1 MPAVPAPP
9 PLEASP
15 PVLLPGIAELTPD
28 ALGAWLAER
37 GDPPFRARQIL
48 DAVWRTAAAH
58 IDDVTTLAPG
68 LRTALAAAF
77 RWDTTGATE
86 VTITDGG
93 RTEKN
98 LHRLDDGATIESV
111 LMHFP
116 GGPGRRERHTLC
128 ISSQAG
134 CAVGCPFCATGE
146 LGFGRDLT
154 TAEILD
160 QVRAAQRRLVAD
172 GRRLTNIVFMG
183 MGEPLLNLD
192 RVLEAVAALNDPAR
206 FGLGARH
213 ITVSSSGV
221 VPGIRRLTALGAQF
235 TLAVS
240 LHAARDP
247 LRDVLVPLNRR
258 WPVNEVVAAAR
269 EHANATGRRV
279 SYEVVMIAGINDT
292 EADAEAMALLLQ
304 GDLVHVNLI
313 PMNPVAHTPWRSS
326 STEAIE
332 RFAARLRR
340 SGLQVTIR
348 ANRGQEVGAACG
360 QLAADRAGEP
370 APAAVAWR
378 RKRLEQA
385 SAAALQGEASEPVDA
400 VIARTAR

>member
-1 MPAVPAPP
+1 MTDLDAR
-9 PLEASP
+9 
-15 PVLLPGIAELTPD
+15 PGIAGLAPEAVA
-28 ALGAWLAER
+28 ALVAAAGE
-37 GDPPFRARQIL
+37 PPYRTKQIL
-48 DAVWRTAAAH
+48 DAVWRSAPERL
-58 IDDVTTLAPG
+58 DDVTTLPAG
-68 LRTALAAAF
+68 LRDALGRAT
-77 RWDTTGATE
+77 RWDTLLATD
-86 VTITDGG
+86 VTVTDGG
-93 RTEKN
+93 RTEKA
-98 LHRLDDGATIESV
+98 LHRLAGDQAIESV

-146 LGFGRDLT
+146 LGFSRDLG

-160 QVRAAQRRLVAD
+160 QVRFAARRLAPD

-192 RVLEAVAALNDPAR
+192 RVLEAVEALNDPRR

-213 ITVSSSGV
+213 ITVSTSGV

-258 WPVNEVVAAAR
+258 WPVAEVVAAAR
-269 EHANATGRRV
+269 DHAAATGRRV
-279 SYEVVMIAGINDT
+279 SYEVTMISGINDT
-292 EADAEAMALLLQ
+292 PADADAMAELLR

-326 STEAIE
+326 SAEAIE
-332 RFAARLRR
+332 RFAARLRAA
-340 SGLQVTIR
+340 GLPVTIR
-348 ANRGQEVGAACG
+348 QNRGQDVGAACG
-360 QLAADRAGEP
+360 QLAAERAGEP
-370 APAAVAWR
+370 APTAVAWR
-378 RKRLEQA
+378 RKRLE
-385 SAAALQGEASEPVDA
+385 EASLTALRGDVPDEVEPVL
-400 VIARTAR
+400 ARTAG